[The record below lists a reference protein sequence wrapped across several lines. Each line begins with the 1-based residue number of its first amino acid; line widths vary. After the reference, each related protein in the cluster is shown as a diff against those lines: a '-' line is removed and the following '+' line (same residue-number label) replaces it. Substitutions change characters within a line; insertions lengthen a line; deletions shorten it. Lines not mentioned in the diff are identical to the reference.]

1 MGEERMAEPA
11 KVQPPPPPPPPD
23 KCVQRFTAGLLSNSD
38 NLYYSLWYYSLYRSS
53 IELRMQRHRSRRTA
67 SRTAEDLF
75 GGVLREA
82 RKGRGFS
89 QEDLAFKSGYHP
101 TYIGQVERGQKSPS
115 LRAILRFAAALE
127 TPGSELLKR
136 VELLA
141 VTGR

>member
-1 MGEERMAEPA
+1 MP
-11 KVQPPPPPPPPD
+11 
-23 KCVQRFTAGLLSNSD
+23 GLVDIHVHVSAREDLFLYFVRGVTNSSV
-38 NLYYSLWYYSLYRSS
+38 YC
-53 IELRMQRHRSRRTA
+53 MQRHRSRRTA
-67 SRTAEDLF
+67 ARTAEDLF

-115 LRAILRFAAALE
+115 LRAIFRLAAALD

-141 VTGR
+141 AKER